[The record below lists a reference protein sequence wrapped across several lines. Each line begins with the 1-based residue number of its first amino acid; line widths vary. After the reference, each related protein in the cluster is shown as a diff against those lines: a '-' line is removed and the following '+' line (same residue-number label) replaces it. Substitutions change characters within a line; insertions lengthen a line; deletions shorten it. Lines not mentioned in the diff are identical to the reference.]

1 MELEQEIERLRARVR
16 ELETS
21 LGSHAGNDPFRRVVE
36 SAPYGMVVS
45 DARGRILMVNP
56 QAEAMFGYPAPEFVT
71 KCIEDLV
78 PVRFRGGHASLREG
92 FHATPEPRPMGE
104 GRDLHGCRSD
114 GSEFPIEIALTPLA
128 SGGDTLVLSAIIDI
142 TRRKRDE
149 EELRRYAKRLER
161 INAELESFAS
171 IASHDLQEPLRKIR
185 MMGERLADI
194 GGERL
199 GDQGMDYLGRMI
211 RAGDNMHRLIRDL
224 LAFSRVGSG
233 PGRFRLLSLE
243 GPVRDALTAL
253 DLMIEETGAEVLVRD
268 LPEAEVD
275 EALLR
280 QLFQNLIGNALK
292 FRREG
297 VPPRIEVCGEIPGDR
312 EDPVRCEVVIEVRD
326 NGIGFDEQFHDRIFQ
341 VFQRLHSRAEF
352 EGTGIGLAICK
363 KIVDHHEGRI
373 HARSRPGEGAVFSII
388 LPARQRAAEE
398 NHLEGR

>member
-1 MELEQEIERLRARVR
+1 MDLEEEIERLRIRVS
-16 ELETS
+16 ELEES
-21 LGSHAGNDPFRRVVE
+21 LASQVGGDPFRRVVE

-45 DARGRILMVNP
+45 DSEGRILMVNP
-56 QAEAMFGYPAPEFVT
+56 QAEAMFGYPAAEFVT
-71 KCIEDLV
+71 RRIEDLV
-78 PVRFRGGHASLREG
+78 PPRFRGGHASLRGG
-92 FHATPEPRPMGE
+92 FHVAPEPRPMGE
-104 GRDLHGCRSD
+104 GRDLYGCRSD

-128 SGGDTLVLSAIIDI
+128 SGGDTLVLSAVIDI

-149 EELRRYAKRLER
+149 EELRRYARRLER

-194 GGERL
+194 SEGQL

-233 PGRFRLLSLE
+233 PGRFRLLPLE
-243 GPVRDALTAL
+243 GPVREALAAL
-253 DLMIEETGAEVLVRD
+253 DLMIEETGAEILVRD

-292 FRREG
+292 FRRDG
-297 VPPRIEVCGEIPGDR
+297 IPPRIEVSGEALTHRDQTD
-312 EDPVRCEVVIEVRD
+312 EHEVIIEVSD
-326 NGIGFDEQFHDRIFQ
+326 NGIGFEEQFHDRIFQ
-341 VFQRLHSRAEF
+341 VFQRLHSRSEF

-373 HARSRPGEGAVFSII
+373 HARSRPGEGAVFTVI
-388 LPARQRAAEE
+388 LPIRQKAVEERNPEAR
-398 NHLEGR
+398 